1 MKTCPKCHKIYEDSQ
16 NFCSIDG
23 TKLVL
28 TPVSQALR
36 GNGQQPEEQPQPE
49 AAQPENA
56 TDAQQTEPVQDAQPQ
71 EDTQQENAQQQTE
84 QQNQQQSQ
92 QTGWQQNWQ
101 YQQQQNQYQYQ
112 YRSNNDPSFSARFQ
126 ANIPDANTWKPM
138 YFSFEGRLSRS
149 DYVCRWLLLLLCAVV
164 VSLICGIISILAP
177 IGALAF
183 IALCVA
189 QISISVRR
197 LHDRGHSGLW
207 LFLCVIPAANL
218 LMFLYLLFAAG
229 QPGANEYGAAE

>member
-36 GNGQQPEEQPQPE
+36 GNSEPATEEQPKPQTQDE
-49 AAQPENA
+49 SAQTENAAAGQTEHVQAAQPEQE
-56 TDAQQTEPVQDAQPQ
+56 TQQQ
-71 EDTQQENAQQQTE
+71 TQQEQQSAQQQSSW
-84 QQNQQQSQ
+84 Q
-92 QTGWQQNWQ
+92 QQNWQ
-101 YQQQQNQYQYQ
+101 YQQQQNQYQY
-112 YRSNNDPSFSARFQ
+112 RPNNDPSFSARFQ
-126 ANIPDANTWKPM
+126 ANIPDANTWKAM
-138 YFSFEGRLSRS
+138 YFSFDGRLSRS

-164 VSLICGIISILAP
+164 VTLISGIISILAP
-177 IGALAF
+177 LGALAA

-229 QPGANEYGAAE
+229 QPGVNEYGAGE

>member
-56 TDAQQTEPVQDAQPQ
+56 ADAQQTETVQDAQPQ
-71 EDTQQENAQQQTE
+71 PDTQQENAQQQTE
-84 QQNQQQSQ
+84 QQNQQTSWQ
-92 QTGWQQNWQ
+92 QQNWQ
-101 YQQQQNQYQYQ
+101 YQQQQNQYQY
-112 YRSNNDPSFSARFQ
+112 RPTNDPSFSARFQ

-138 YFSFEGRLSRS
+138 YFSFDGRLSRG
-149 DYVCRWLLLLLCAVV
+149 DYVCRWLLLLGCAVV

-229 QPGANEYGAAE
+229 QPGVNEYGAAE

>member
-56 TDAQQTEPVQDAQPQ
+56 ADAQQTEPVQDAQPQ
-71 EDTQQENAQQQTE
+71 PDTQQENAQQQTE
-84 QQNQQQSQ
+84 QQNQQTSWQ
-92 QTGWQQNWQ
+92 QQNWQ
-101 YQQQQNQYQYQ
+101 YQQQQNQYQY
-112 YRSNNDPSFSARFQ
+112 RPTNDPSFSARFQ

-138 YFSFEGRLSRS
+138 YFSFDGRLSRG
-149 DYVCRWLLLLLCAVV
+149 DYVCRWLLLLGCAVV

-207 LFLCVIPAANL
+207 LFVCVIPAANL
-218 LMFLYLLFAAG
+218 IMFLYLLFAAG
-229 QPGANEYGAAE
+229 QPGVNEYGAAE

>member
-56 TDAQQTEPVQDAQPQ
+56 ADAQQTEPVQDAQPQ
-71 EDTQQENAQQQTE
+71 PDTQQENAQQQTE
-84 QQNQQQSQ
+84 QQNQQTS
-92 QTGWQQNWQ
+92 WQQNWQ
-101 YQQQQNQYQYQ
+101 YQQQQNQYQY
-112 YRSNNDPSFSARFQ
+112 RPTNDPSFSARFQ

-138 YFSFEGRLSRS
+138 YFSFDGRLSRG
-149 DYVCRWLLLLLCAVV
+149 DYVCRWLLLLGCAVV

-207 LFLCVIPAANL
+207 LFVCVIPAANL

-229 QPGANEYGAAE
+229 QPGVNEYGAAE

>member
-56 TDAQQTEPVQDAQPQ
+56 ADAQQTEPVQDAQPQ
-71 EDTQQENAQQQTE
+71 PDTQQENAQQQTE
-84 QQNQQQSQ
+84 QQNQQTSWQ
-92 QTGWQQNWQ
+92 QQNWQ
-101 YQQQQNQYQYQ
+101 YQQQQNQYQY
-112 YRSNNDPSFSARFQ
+112 RPTNDPSFSARFQ

-138 YFSFEGRLSRS
+138 YFSFDGRLSRG
-149 DYVCRWLLLLLCAVV
+149 DYVCRWLLLLGCAVV

-207 LFLCVIPAANL
+207 LFVCVIPAANL

-229 QPGANEYGAAE
+229 QPGVNEYGAAE

>member
-36 GNGQQPEEQPQPE
+36 SNGQQPEEQPQPE

-56 TDAQQTEPVQDAQPQ
+56 ADAQQTEPVQDPQPQ
-71 EDTQQENAQQQTE
+71 PDTQQENAQQQTE
-84 QQNQQQSQ
+84 QQNQQTSWQ
-92 QTGWQQNWQ
+92 QQNW
-101 YQQQQNQYQYQ
+101 QQQQNQYQY
-112 YRSNNDPSFSARFQ
+112 RPTNDPSFSARFQ

-138 YFSFEGRLSRS
+138 YFSFDGRLSRG
-149 DYVCRWLLLLLCAVV
+149 DYVCRWLLLLGCAVV

-207 LFLCVIPAANL
+207 LFVCVIPAANL

-229 QPGANEYGAAE
+229 QPGVNEYGAAE

>member
-28 TPVSQALR
+28 TPVSQAMR
-36 GNGQQPEEQPQPE
+36 GSTDQAAAEETQAQEQPE
-49 AAQPENA
+49 AAQ
-56 TDAQQTEPVQDAQPQ
+56 QTETVENTQPEQENRQQDAQ
-71 EDTQQENAQQQTE
+71 
-84 QQNQQQSQ
+84 QQNQQAAQQQARQEQSDRR
-92 QTGWQQNWQ
+92 QQNWQ
-101 YQQQQNQYQYQ
+101 YQQQQDQYQ
-112 YRSNNDPSFSARFQ
+112 YRPTQDPSFGARFQ

-138 YFSFEGRLSRS
+138 YFSFDGRLSRG
-149 DYVCRWLLLLLCAVV
+149 DYVCRWLLLLLAAVV
-164 VSLICGIISILAP
+164 VSLLCGILSILAP
-177 IGALAF
+177 LGALAF

-207 LFLCVIPAANL
+207 LFVCVIPAANL

-229 QPGANEYGAAE
+229 QPGTNEYGAAE

>member
-28 TPVSQALR
+28 TPVSQAMR
-36 GNGQQPEEQPQPE
+36 GDQPEEEAQPQAQPE
-49 AAQPENA
+49 AAQ
-56 TDAQQTEPVQDAQPQ
+56 QTETVQDAQPQ
-71 EDTQQENAQQQTE
+71 QETQQQTE
-84 QQNQQQSQ
+84 QPNQQQNQQQEQ
-92 QTGWQQNWQ
+92 QSSWQQQNWQ
-101 YQQQQNQYQYQ
+101 YQQQQDQYQYQ
-112 YRSNNDPSFSARFQ
+112 YRPANDPSFSARFQ
-126 ANIPDANTWKPM
+126 ANIPDANNWKPM
-138 YFSFEGRLSRS
+138 YFSFDGRLSRG
-149 DYVCRWLLLLLCAVV
+149 DYVCRWLLLLACAVV
-164 VSLICGIISILAP
+164 VSLISGIMSVLAP
-177 IGALAF
+177 LGALAF

-207 LFLCVIPAANL
+207 LFLCIIPAANL

-229 QPGANEYGAAE
+229 QPGVNEYGAAE

>member
-16 NFCSIDG
+16 NFCSLDG

-36 GNGQQPEEQPQPE
+36 ENTPQPE
-49 AAQPENA
+49 AAEQPQPQPQDE
-56 TDAQQTEPVQDAQPQ
+56 TAQTEAAAAEQTEPVQDGQPDAQEQ
-71 EDTQQENAQQQTE
+71 TQQQNTQQQE
-84 QQNQQQSQ
+84 QQTSWQ
-92 QTGWQQNWQ
+92 QQNWQ
-101 YQQQQNQYQYQ
+101 YQQQQNQYQYHP
-112 YRSNNDPSFSARFQ
+112 NNDPSFSARFQ

-138 YFSFEGRLSRS
+138 YFSFDGRLSRS
-149 DYVCRWLLLLLCAVV
+149 DYVCRWLLLLLCAVA
-164 VSLICGIISILAP
+164 VSLICSIISILAP
-177 IGALAF
+177 LGALAF

-229 QPGANEYGAAE
+229 QPGVNEYGVGE

>member
-16 NFCSIDG
+16 NFCSLDG

-36 GNGQQPEEQPQPE
+36 ENNPQPE
-49 AAQPENA
+49 AAEQPQSQPKDE
-56 TDAQQTEPVQDAQPQ
+56 TAQTEAAAAEQTEPLQDGQPEAQEQ
-71 EDTQQENAQQQTE
+71 TQQQNTQQQE
-84 QQNQQQSQ
+84 QQTSWQ
-92 QTGWQQNWQ
+92 QQNWQ
-101 YQQQQNQYQYQ
+101 YQQQQNQYQYHP
-112 YRSNNDPSFSARFQ
+112 NNDPSFSARFQ

-138 YFSFEGRLSRS
+138 YFSFDGRLSRS

-164 VSLICGIISILAP
+164 VTLISGIISILAP
-177 IGALAF
+177 LGALAA

-218 LMFLYLLFAAG
+218 LIFLYLLFAAG
-229 QPGANEYGAAE
+229 QPGVNEYGVGE

>member
-56 TDAQQTEPVQDAQPQ
+56 ADAQQTEPVQDAQPQ
-71 EDTQQENAQQQTE
+71 PDTQQENAQQQTE
-84 QQNQQQSQ
+84 QQNQQTS
-92 QTGWQQNWQ
+92 W
-101 YQQQQNQYQYQ
+101 QQQNQYQY
-112 YRSNNDPSFSARFQ
+112 RPTNDPSFSARFQ

-138 YFSFEGRLSRS
+138 YFSFDGRLSRG
-149 DYVCRWLLLLLCAVV
+149 DYVCRWLLLLGCAVV

-207 LFLCVIPAANL
+207 LFVCVIPAANL

-229 QPGANEYGAAE
+229 QPGVNEYGAAE

>member
-36 GNGQQPEEQPQPE
+36 SNGQQPEEQPQPE
-49 AAQPENA
+49 AAQPESA
-56 TDAQQTEPVQDAQPQ
+56 ADAQQTEPVQDPQPQ
-71 EDTQQENAQQQTE
+71 PDMQQEDAQQQTE
-84 QQNQQQSQ
+84 QQNQQSQ
-92 QTGWQQNWQ
+92 QTSWQQQNWQ
-101 YQQQQNQYQYQ
+101 YQQQQNQYQY
-112 YRSNNDPSFSARFQ
+112 RPTNDPSFSARFQ

-138 YFSFEGRLSRS
+138 YFSFDGRLSRG
-149 DYVCRWLLLLLCAVV
+149 DYVCRWLLLLGCAVV

-207 LFLCVIPAANL
+207 LFVCVIPAANL
-218 LMFLYLLFAAG
+218 IMFLYLLFAAG
-229 QPGANEYGAAE
+229 QPGVNEYGAAE

>member
-49 AAQPENA
+49 AAQP
-56 TDAQQTEPVQDAQPQ
+56 
-71 EDTQQENAQQQTE
+71 DTQQENAQQQTE
-84 QQNQQQSQ
+84 QQNQQTSWQ
-92 QTGWQQNWQ
+92 QQNWQ
-101 YQQQQNQYQYQ
+101 YQQQQNQYQY
-112 YRSNNDPSFSARFQ
+112 RPTNDPSFSARFQ

-138 YFSFEGRLSRS
+138 YFSFDGRLSRG
-149 DYVCRWLLLLLCAVV
+149 DYVCRWLLLLGCAVV

-207 LFLCVIPAANL
+207 LFVCVIPAANL

-229 QPGANEYGAAE
+229 QPGVNEYGAAE

>member
-28 TPVSQALR
+28 TPVSQAMR
-36 GNGQQPEEQPQPE
+36 GNGQQSEESAQTQAQPE
-49 AAQPENA
+49 AAQQETA
-56 TDAQQTEPVQDAQPQ
+56 AEQQTETVQDAQPEQ
-71 EDTQQENAQQQTE
+71 KTQQENTQ
-84 QQNQQQSQ
+84 QQNQQEQ
-92 QTGWQQNWQ
+92 QTSWQQQNQQ
-101 YQQQQNQYQYQ
+101 YRQQQNQYQY
-112 YRSNNDPSFSARFQ
+112 RPTSDPSFSARFQ
-126 ANIPDANTWKPM
+126 ANIPDADTWKAM
-138 YFSFEGRLSRS
+138 YFSFDGRLSRG

-164 VSLICGIISILAP
+164 VSLISGILTILAP
-177 IGALAF
+177 LGALAF

-229 QPGANEYGAAE
+229 QPGVNEYGAAE

>member
-36 GNGQQPEEQPQPE
+36 GNGQQPEEQRQPE

-56 TDAQQTEPVQDAQPQ
+56 ADAQQTETVQDAQPQ
-71 EDTQQENAQQQTE
+71 PDTQQENAQQQTE
-84 QQNQQQSQ
+84 QQNQQTSWQ
-92 QTGWQQNWQ
+92 QQNWQ
-101 YQQQQNQYQYQ
+101 YQQQQNQYQY
-112 YRSNNDPSFSARFQ
+112 RPTNDPSFSARFQ

-138 YFSFEGRLSRS
+138 YFSFDGRLSRG
-149 DYVCRWLLLLLCAVV
+149 DYVCRWLLLLGCAVV

-229 QPGANEYGAAE
+229 QPGVNEYGAAE

>member
-56 TDAQQTEPVQDAQPQ
+56 ADAQQTEPVQDAQPQ
-71 EDTQQENAQQQTE
+71 PDTQQENAQQQTK
-84 QQNQQQSQ
+84 QQNQQTSWQ
-92 QTGWQQNWQ
+92 QQNWQ
-101 YQQQQNQYQYQ
+101 YQQQQNQYQY
-112 YRSNNDPSFSARFQ
+112 RPTNDPSFSARFQ

-138 YFSFEGRLSRS
+138 YFSFDGRLSRG
-149 DYVCRWLLLLLCAVV
+149 DYVCRWLLLLGCAVV

-207 LFLCVIPAANL
+207 LFVCVIPAANL

-229 QPGANEYGAAE
+229 QPGVNEYGAAE

>member
-36 GNGQQPEEQPQPE
+36 SNGQQPEEQPQPE

-56 TDAQQTEPVQDAQPQ
+56 ADAQQTEPVQDPQPQ
-71 EDTQQENAQQQTE
+71 PDTQQENAQQQTE
-84 QQNQQQSQ
+84 QQNSWQ
-92 QTGWQQNWQ
+92 QQNWQ

-112 YRSNNDPSFSARFQ
+112 YRPTNDPSFSARFQ

-138 YFSFEGRLSRS
+138 YFSFDGRLSRG
-149 DYVCRWLLLLLCAVV
+149 DYVCRWLLLLGCAVV

-207 LFLCVIPAANL
+207 LFVCVIPAANL
-218 LMFLYLLFAAG
+218 IMFLYLLFAAG
-229 QPGANEYGAAE
+229 QPGVNEYGAAE

>member
-28 TPVSQALR
+28 TPVSQAMR
-36 GNGQQPEEQPQPE
+36 GNGQQPEEETQ
-49 AAQPENA
+49 
-56 TDAQQTEPVQDAQPQ
+56 QQTQTEQTA
-71 EDTQQENAQQQTE
+71 QQTE
-84 QQNQQQSQ
+84 QQDAQQNQQQNQ
-92 QTGWQQNWQ
+92 QQEQQSSWQQQNWQ
-101 YQQQQNQYQYQ
+101 YRQQQDQYQ
-112 YRSNNDPSFSARFQ
+112 YRPTSDPSFSTRFQ

-138 YFSFEGRLSRS
+138 YFSFDGRLSRG
-149 DYVCRWLLLLLCAVV
+149 DYVCRWLLLLACAVI
-164 VSLICGIISILAP
+164 VSLICGIISILTP

-183 IALCVA
+183 LALCVA

-229 QPGANEYGAAE
+229 QPGTNEYGAAE

>member
-56 TDAQQTEPVQDAQPQ
+56 ADAQQTEPVQDAQPQ
-71 EDTQQENAQQQTE
+71 PDTQQENAQQQTE
-84 QQNQQQSQ
+84 QQNQQTSWQ
-92 QTGWQQNWQ
+92 QQNWQ
-101 YQQQQNQYQYQ
+101 YQQQQNQYQY
-112 YRSNNDPSFSARFQ
+112 RPTNDPSFSARFQ

-138 YFSFEGRLSRS
+138 YFSFDGRLSRG
-149 DYVCRWLLLLLCAVV
+149 DYVCRWLLLLGCAVV

-229 QPGANEYGAAE
+229 QPGVNEYGAAE